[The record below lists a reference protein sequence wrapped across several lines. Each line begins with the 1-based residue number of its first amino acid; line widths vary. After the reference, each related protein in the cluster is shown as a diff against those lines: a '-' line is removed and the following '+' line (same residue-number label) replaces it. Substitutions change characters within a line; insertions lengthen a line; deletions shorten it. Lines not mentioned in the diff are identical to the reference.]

1 MSGADLIEIVAIGA
15 LWLVLAIQVGRSR
28 QSPRDTW
35 AFLLQAGLAVAA
47 TLNLAAVSRVID
59 ATTGLVDLSVLVK
72 NMAGL
77 TVAYLASGLA
87 AAIATTTTTTP
98 ATGYRPRAGLLLP
111 VGAVIGMCFL
121 FAAAPHHPGGDDFV
135 TESAKSPYTVW
146 YGILYQSAIV
156 SAVVRALLTIW
167 KLALTRSGSRGNW
180 SVVVTALG
188 GSVLLVYILNRIA
201 FILSHAAH
209 IEILS
214 GPGYVFFSKS
224 LFGVGLTLLA
234 IGSAVPVSRPARR
247 YIRDIMR
254 LHRLYRM
261 WHTLQLAVPDVVLGA
276 PPSRIADVTNVLQ
289 VRLRLY
295 RRVIEIRDAQSE
307 LATFVGASTVS
318 AAQAFVERLGLTGES
333 AEAAIEACWTAAGLR
348 FKSERSVESG
358 GTFERSVESGG
369 IFAFAGS
376 AAVPDLDSDVESLL
390 RVRSFYFSPAIRKFV
405 GSPSPAER
413 PSPAPA
419 VDERV

>member
-1 MSGADLIEIVAIGA
+1 MSGANLLELVAIGA

-28 QSPRDTW
+28 QSTRDTW

-47 TLNLAAVSRVID
+47 TLNLAAVSRIID
-59 ATTGLVDLSVLVK
+59 TTTGLVDLSVLVK

-77 TVAYLASGLA
+77 AVAYLASGLA
-87 AAIATTTTTTP
+87 IAIANATP
-98 ATGYRPRAGLLLP
+98 GVNYRPRAGLLLP
-111 VGAVIGMCFL
+111 VGAAIGMCFL

-135 TESAKSPYTVW
+135 TESAKSPYTAW

-156 SAVVRALLTIW
+156 LAVTRALLTIW

-180 SVVVTALG
+180 SIVVTAVG
-188 GSVLLVYILNRIA
+188 GTVLLLYVLNRIA

-224 LFGVGLTLLA
+224 LFGIGLTLLA

-247 YIRDIMR
+247 YIRDSVR
-254 LHRLYRM
+254 LHRLYRL
-261 WHTLQLAVPDVVLGA
+261 WHTLQRAVPDVVLGA

-307 LATFVGASTVS
+307 LATFVGESTVA
-318 AAQAFVERLGLTGES
+318 AAQDFVRRLGLTGES
-333 AEAAIEACWTAAGLR
+333 AEAAVEACWTAAGLR
-348 FKSERSVESG
+348 FKSEHSVESG
-358 GTFERSVESGG
+358 GT
-369 IFAFAGS
+369 FAFAGS

-390 RVRSFYFSPAIRKFV
+390 RVRSFYFSSAIHTFV
-405 GSPSPAER
+405 CPPPPAER
-413 PSPAPA
+413 PRPAPT